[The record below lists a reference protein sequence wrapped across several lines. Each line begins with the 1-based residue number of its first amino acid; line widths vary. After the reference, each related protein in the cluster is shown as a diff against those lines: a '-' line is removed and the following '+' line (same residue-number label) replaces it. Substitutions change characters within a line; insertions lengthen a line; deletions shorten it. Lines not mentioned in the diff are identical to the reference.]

1 MKRLVG
7 IAAAASALA
16 LAGWVVASNTVAA
29 GATTHAIT
37 IPVAT
42 FVQLA
47 GSTHNGATAPFCG
60 AQVAPVQ
67 GTERNGALVGGAGSY
82 LAPLSLPN
90 GATITGLTFALLDN
104 DANSDAAAF
113 VLRKNL
119 AAGLTVFGNLV
130 NVGHAQSSG
139 AGSLVR
145 QFSTTSFHDALIDDN
160 SYTYY
165 VEVVNCGTTI
175 DPIGVQV
182 TYTTP

>member
-1 MKRLVG
+1 VKRLMSL
-7 IAAAASALA
+7 AAATSALA

-29 GATTHAIT
+29 GVTTHDIT

-42 FVQLA
+42 FVQLT
-47 GSTHNGATAPFCG
+47 GSTHNGPSAPFCG
-60 AQVAPVQ
+60 SQVAPVQ

-82 LAPLSLPN
+82 LAALSLPD

-104 DANSDAAAF
+104 DASSDAAAY
-113 VLRKNL
+113 VLRKNIS
-119 AAGLTVFGNLV
+119 AGLTVFGNLV
-130 NVGHAQSSG
+130 NVGHVQSSG
-139 AGSLVR
+139 AGNLVR
-145 QFSTTSFHDALIDDN
+145 QFSTTTFHDALIDDN

-165 VEVVNCGTTI
+165 VEVVNCAGTI

>member
-1 MKRLVG
+1 MKRLIG
-7 IAAAASALA
+7 IAATASTLA

-42 FVQLA
+42 FVQLP
-47 GSTHNGATAPFCG
+47 GSTHNGPAAPFCG

-82 LAPLSLPN
+82 LAPLSLPDQ
-90 GATITGLTFALLDN
+90 ATITGLSFALLDN
-104 DANSDAAAF
+104 DASTDAAAF
-113 VLRKNL
+113 VLRKNVS
-119 AAGLTVFGNLV
+119 AGLTVFGNLV
-130 NVGHAQSSG
+130 NVAHAQSSG
-139 AGSLVR
+139 ASGLVR
-145 QFSTTSFHDALIDDN
+145 QFSTGTVHDGLIDN
-160 SYTYY
+160 SGYTYY
-165 VEVVNCGTTI
+165 VEVVNCGGAI